1 MITQYQRG
9 QILYKE
15 GNVEQAKYWWKQAAH
30 QGHRDAQFK
39 LGAVLY
45 EEVFFE
51 GDKGD
56 VEQAKYWLEQAAN
69 QRHRTAQF
77 YLSMLLH
84 LKEMNFGQSTFV
96 NSDWMKMDL
105 YRICTEMLGRFHYD
119 NNSEDDVFV
128 GFWDF
133 SLDSNIYLSFR
144 G

>member
-1 MITQYQRG
+1 MKKNIITLVLVVRALRVISFFIILTSGFLTINLKDAWSDSEKESVITQYQRG

-69 QRHRTAQF
+69 QRHRLAQF
-77 YLSMLLH
+77 Y
-84 LKEMNFGQSTFV
+84 
-96 NSDWMKMDL
+96 
-105 YRICTEMLGRFHYD
+105 
-119 NNSEDDVFV
+119 
-128 GFWDF
+128 
-133 SLDSNIYLSFR
+133 
-144 G
+144 